1 MRRDEPGLNCVSLY
15 EVVLTGDLW
24 VIKMRLNTVILSS
37 GIAAMILAA
46 VWTYFIAPTLL
57 RPDSGYAVRLVYEA
71 EGDTRISPNSPMV
84 HSRFSEDHKTRTI
97 EVNGPHIIFEISTR
111 FTDLVNGEILF
122 DDVSRV
128 PFNRSTMKMDGSETL
143 AFFPHHLEQTD
154 YIVKQFT
161 YFPDGGV
168 PFRFQE
174 IDFIQGAEV
183 YRFDF
188 DVPELDWT
196 NSYDYTLE
204 PNVRIVARDWGSV
217 WVEPSTGIVVKHTEN
232 WIAEITGGRYDGAK
246 VDVGHM
252 WLSPDTI
259 AKQAFVAQNERRTH
273 MLYELVIPVL
283 LTLIGLTLVVMSFR
297 KKKEA

>member
-1 MRRDEPGLNCVSLY
+1 MRRDEAGLNRVSLY
-15 EVVLTGDLW
+15 EVVFTGDLW
-24 VIKMRLNTVILSS
+24 VVKMRQNTVILSS

-57 RPDSGYAVRLVYEA
+57 RPDSGSVVRLVYEA
-71 EGDTRISPNSPMV
+71 EGNTRISPNSPMV
-84 HSRFSEDHKTRTI
+84 HSRFSENHTTKTI
-97 EVNGPHIIFEISTR
+97 EVNGPHIVFEISTR
-111 FTDLVNGEILF
+111 FADLVNGEILF

-128 PFNRSTMKMDGSETL
+128 PFNRSTMKMDGSETF

-174 IDFIQGAEV
+174 MDLIQGAEV
-183 YRFDF
+183 YRFNF
-188 DVPELDWT
+188 DAPGLDWT
-196 NSYDYTLE
+196 NNYDYALE
-204 PNVRIVARDWGSV
+204 PNARIKARDWGSV

-232 WIAEITGGRYDGAK
+232 WIAEITGGQHDGAK

-259 AKQAFVAQNERRTH
+259 AKQAFLAQNERRTH
-273 MLYELVIPVL
+273 MLYELVIPIL
-283 LTLIGLTLVVMSFR
+283 LTLIGLTLIVMSFHR
-297 KKKEA
+297 KKEA